1 MVIRNFGGWKDIFW
15 EKVTWKSV
23 TCKKNQITSKFK
35 RQDPFLERIKNKNC
49 PGFWR
54 PGNGHPML
62 YTLYNIQCILNYRLF
77 CSKGLLDMSD
87 SINLLVDLRLQRSSS
102 FVEFYKFSLAL
113 TQVFDDFSI
122 WSDISCWYFDHRS
135 VCVFKWYSSFVE
147 FHISVSSD
155 RRNSIKISLLQ
166 ISRHF
171 WPFSFKSTLKWA
183 IRIHVQGN
191 KDDVIM
197 NSTGTTIAGWRL
209 YQKTSPHTGQGRHNL
224 ASIYKWSGLFWVRIG
239 R

>member
-77 CSKGLLDMSD
+77 CSKGLLDMSHW
-87 SINLLVDLRLQRSSS
+87 INLLVDLRLQRSSS
-102 FVEFYKFSLAL
+102 FVESCKFSLAL
-113 TQVFDDFSI
+113 TQVWMIFCSNRYFVLIFRSQINFCLQTVQFFCRISYFYFLWSEKFDKL
-122 WSDISCWYFDHRS
+122 
-135 VCVFKWYSSFVE
+135 V
-147 FHISVSSD
+147 
-155 RRNSIKISLLQ
+155 
-166 ISRHF
+166 
-171 WPFSFKSTLKWA
+171 
-183 IRIHVQGN
+183 
-191 KDDVIM
+191 
-197 NSTGTTIAGWRL
+197 
-209 YQKTSPHTGQGRHNL
+209 
-224 ASIYKWSGLFWVRIG
+224 
-239 R
+239 